1 VSYNAEPSAAHVHT
15 AVASNDHLS
24 YQHDSG
30 VHMSDQPHTISR
42 REFAALSLAVGATAA
57 AGMAGAAAAGVT
69 ETDVQVHTASGVC
82 DAALIHPQGQGRWPA
97 VILFVDAFGL
107 RPAMR
112 DMAKRL
118 AVGGFTVLVPNPYYR
133 STKAPGIDPGFDF
146 TNAADRAKLDALRA
160 LLTSDAVMQDAAAYV
175 KFLDSQASVD
185 KKAKMG
191 VFGYCMGGPM
201 TLQAAA
207 SVPARIGAG
216 ASFHGGGLVT
226 DKPDS
231 PHLLVA
237 KIQSQYYFGIAAND
251 DQRQP
256 DAKTKLDAAFHAANL
271 PAKIEV
277 YEGTLHGWC
286 VKDMPLQAG
295 KPIYN
300 EALAE
305 RAWNELVG
313 LYKRAQV

>member
-1 VSYNAEPSAAHVHT
+1 M
-15 AVASNDHLS
+15 
-24 YQHDSG
+24 G
-30 VHMSDQPHTISR
+30 DQPLTISR

-82 DAALIHPQGQGRWPA
+82 DAALIHPQGQGRWPG

-207 SVPARIGAG
+207 AVPARIGAG

-231 PHLLVA
+231 PHLLVSRIKA
-237 KIQSQYYFGIAAND
+237 QYYFGIAAND

-256 DAKTKLDAAFHAANL
+256 DAKTQLDAAFHAANL

>member
-1 VSYNAEPSAAHVHT
+1 
-15 AVASNDHLS
+15 
-24 YQHDSG
+24 
-30 VHMSDQPHTISR
+30 MSDQPHTISR

-57 AGMAGAAAAGVT
+57 AGISGAAAAAVLD
-69 ETDVQVHTASGVC
+69 TDVQVRTPSGSC
-82 DAALIHPQGQGRWPA
+82 DAALVHPKGDGRWPA

-118 AVGGFTVLVPNPYYR
+118 AADGYTVLVPNPYYR
-133 STKAPGIDPGFDF
+133 STKPPGINPGFDF
-146 TNAADRAKLDALRA
+146 TNPADRAKLEALRA
-160 LLTSDAVMQDAAAYV
+160 PLTTDAVMQDAIAYG
-175 KFLDSQASVD
+175 KFLDSQSSVD

-201 TLQAAA
+201 TMQAAA
-207 SVPARIGAG
+207 ALPERISAG

-231 PHLLVA
+231 PHLLVPKMKA
-237 KIQSQYYFGIAAND
+237 QYYFGIAEND
-251 DQRQP
+251 DERQP
-256 DAKTKLDAAFHAANL
+256 DAKTKLDEAFRAAHL

-277 YEGTLHGWC
+277 YAGTLHGWC
-286 VKDMPLQAG
+286 VKDMPLQNG

-300 EALAE
+300 EAAAE
-305 RAWNELVG
+305 RAWSELVA
-313 LYKRAQV
+313 LFKRANV

>member
-1 VSYNAEPSAAHVHT
+1 
-15 AVASNDHLS
+15 
-24 YQHDSG
+24 
-30 VHMSDQPHTISR
+30 MSDQPHTISR

-69 ETDVQVHTASGVC
+69 ETDVQVHTANGVC
-82 DAALIHPQGQGRWPA
+82 DAALIHPQGQGRWPG

-118 AVGGFTVLVPNPYYR
+118 AVDGYTVLVPNPYYR
-133 STKAPGIDPGFDF
+133 STKPPGLDPGFDF

-160 LLTSDAVMQDAAAYV
+160 LLTRDAVMQDAAAYV

-207 SVPARIGAG
+207 AVPERIGAG

-231 PHLLVA
+231 PHLMVS
-237 KIQSQYYFGIAAND
+237 KIKAQYYFGIAAND